1 MRTSQ
6 YLLSTLKETPA
17 DAEVISHQL
26 MLRAGMIRK
35 LASGLYTWL
44 PTGVRVLKKVE
55 NIVREEMNNA
65 GAIEV
70 LMPVVQPSELW
81 QESGRWEQ
89 YGPELLRIADRGDRP
104 FVLGPTHEEVITDLI
119 RNELSSYKQLPLNFY
134 QIQTK
139 FRDEVRPRFGVM
151 RSREFLMKDAYSFH
165 TSQES
170 LQETYD
176 AMYAAYSKIFS
187 RMGLDFRAVQADT
200 GSIGGS
206 ASHEFQVLAQ
216 SGEDDVV
223 FSDTSD
229 YAANIELAEAIAPKE
244 PRAAATQEMTLVDT
258 PNAKTIA
265 ELVEQFNLPIEK
277 TVKTLLV
284 KAVEGSSFPL
294 VALLVRGDHELNEVK
309 AEKLP
314 QVASPLTFATEEEI
328 RAVVK
333 AGPGSLGPV
342 NMPIP
347 VVIDRTVA
355 AMSDFAAGANID
367 GKHYFGI
374 NWDRDVATPEIAD
387 IRNVVAG
394 DPSPDGQGT
403 LLIKR
408 GIEVGHIFQLGTKYS
423 EALKA
428 SVQGEDGR
436 NQILTMGCYGIGV
449 TRVVAAAIEQNY
461 DERGIVWPDAIAPF
475 QVAIL
480 PMNMHKSFRVQ
491 ELAEKL
497 YSELRAQGIEVLLDD
512 RKERPGVM
520 FADMELI
527 GIPHTIVL
535 GDRNLDNDDIEY
547 KYRRNGEKQLI
558 KTGDIVDYLVKQIKA
573 DARKGPE
580 FRGPFLHGLYKMDK
594 PKAYCRLLLPCFLLL
609 SACTVDISQPDSSA
623 TVVNAEAKTWAV
635 KFQHQSSFTEQSI
648 KEITEPD
655 LKPGDL
661 LFSSSLGV
669 TSFGIR
675 VFSTSSV
682 SHVAIYLGDN
692 NVAEAT
698 GAGVQIVSLK
708 KAIKHSDKLFVLRV
722 PDLTPQQ
729 ATEITAFA
737 TKLKIAVITIAA
749 LSNLFHLW

>member
-70 LMPVVQPSELW
+70 SMPVVQPADLW

-89 YGPELLRIADRGDRP
+89 YGPELLRFVDRGERP

-119 RNELSSYKQLPLNFY
+119 RGEINSYKQLPLNFF

-151 RSREFLMKDAYSFH
+151 RAREFLMKDAYSFH
-165 TSQES
+165 TTQES

-176 AMYAAYSKIFS
+176 AMYAAYSKIFE
-187 RMGLDFRAVQADT
+187 RMDLNFRAVLADT

-206 ASHEFQVLAQ
+206 ASHEFQVLAD
-216 SGEDDVV
+216 SGEDDIV
-223 FSDTSD
+223 FSTASD
-229 YAANIELAEAIAPKE
+229 YAANIEFAEALAPSA
-244 PRAAATQEMTLVDT
+244 PRAVATEDLRIIDT

-277 TVKTLLV
+277 TVKTLMV
-284 KAVEGSSFPL
+284 HAHEESGHKL
-294 VALLVRGDHELNEVK
+294 VALLVRGDHELNEIK

-314 QVASPLTFATEEEI
+314 QVAKPLTFATEEDI
-328 RAVVK
+328 RAIIG

-342 NMPIP
+342 NLPLP
-347 VVIDRTVA
+347 VVVDRSVA
-355 AMSDFAAGANID
+355 VMSDFGAGANID

-374 NWDRDVATPEIAD
+374 NWERDLPLPQVAD
-387 IRNVVAG
+387 LRNVVEG
-394 DPSPDGQGT
+394 DISPDGKGT
-403 LLIKR
+403 LQIKR

-423 EALKA
+423 EAMKA
-428 SVQGEDGR
+428 TVQGEDGR
-436 NQILTMGCYGIGV
+436 NQVMTMGCYGIGV
-449 TRVVAAAIEQNY
+449 SRVVAAAIEQNH
-461 DERGIVWPDAIAPF
+461 DERGIIWPDAIAPF

-491 ELAEKL
+491 ALAEEL
-497 YSELRAQGIEVLLDD
+497 YTTLRSHGIDVILDD

-527 GIPHTIVL
+527 GVPHNIVI
-535 GDRNLDNDDIEY
+535 GDRNLDSEEVEY
-547 KYRRNGEKQLI
+547 KNRRAGEKQMI
-558 KTGDIVDYLVKQIKA
+558 KTSEIIDFLLSQIK
-573 DARKGPE
+573 R
-580 FRGPFLHGLYKMDK
+580 
-594 PKAYCRLLLPCFLLL
+594 
-609 SACTVDISQPDSSA
+609 
-623 TVVNAEAKTWAV
+623 
-635 KFQHQSSFTEQSI
+635 
-648 KEITEPD
+648 
-655 LKPGDL
+655 
-661 LFSSSLGV
+661 
-669 TSFGIR
+669 
-675 VFSTSSV
+675 
-682 SHVAIYLGDN
+682 
-692 NVAEAT
+692 
-698 GAGVQIVSLK
+698 
-708 KAIKHSDKLFVLRV
+708 
-722 PDLTPQQ
+722 
-729 ATEITAFA
+729 
-737 TKLKIAVITIAA
+737 
-749 LSNLFHLW
+749 